1 MHRREIIASRARS
14 ENREEGK
21 PRSAAC
27 RPADT
32 HVSAMSSALFQV
44 SREDL
49 PSPSPHTPQPNG
61 DGDSGFDELI
71 DDAAA
76 FEFTPPVSRVSPLAA
91 AAASHRQLQIL
102 HEQQLL
108 QQQQQQHVA
117 GETGGRRVLYP
128 YRSRSNEV
136 VSSDSAYSTTTPEY
150 SPLSPSPRPLATDS
164 VSSSGSTQPDSNGGV
179 AAGSSPNGIPDGRG
193 EVSGRSPLSPSP
205 AGSEEDMSGKGEDIA
220 NQLQLAGRLRLFDH
234 HSVCCVCDGL
244 PCACTVVDVCTV

>member
-1 MHRREIIASRARS
+1 MHRREIIATQ
-14 ENREEGK
+14 RESK

-27 RPADT
+27 RPDT
-32 HVSAMSSALFQV
+32 HVSAMSSAMSSAV

-49 PSPSPHTPQPNG
+49 PSPSPHKPQPNG

-108 QQQQQQHVA
+108 QQQQQHVA

-193 EVSGRSPLSPSP
+193 EVSGGSPLSPSP

-244 PCACTVVDVCTV
+244 PCVCTVVDVCTV